1 MKDFLIYDSD
11 GQELFDALH
20 TKFVA
25 SVEPVGN
32 FSAVVIETDDF
43 KFCGGVYDDAKKSQ
57 QEVNQ
62 LLKAVTKARR
72 GKNNFEGYELGESNI
87 SATELLDSI
96 FDRQANLQT
105 TGIFDDKTAELLDTL
120 TENLLALRCADLKAK
135 FNL

>member
-1 MKDFLIYDSD
+1 MKDFLIYDSE

-20 TKFVA
+20 TKFIA

-32 FSAVVIETDDF
+32 FFAVTVKTADF
-43 KFCGGVYDDAKKSQ
+43 KSCCGVYDDAKKAQ
-57 QEVNQ
+57 LEVNQ
-62 LLKAVTKARR
+62 LLKAVTKAKH
-72 GKNNFEGYELGESNI
+72 GKTNFEGYELGESDI

-96 FDRQANLQT
+96 FDRQADLQT